1 MGSGCIHCYWGITAT
16 GSSQR
21 VELGSSCMYLDP
33 CTHVHTCLFLYPV
46 MCYLHQVKH
55 ECILLPPTLIRYCIF
70 HSCFLL
76 LPLCN
81 FPFQQTETW
90 IQLYIIH
97 LLTGLTLV
105 HLESNFRIITPTFMR
120 IKFTN

>member
-21 VELGSSCMYLDP
+21 VELGSSCIYLDP
-33 CTHVHTCLFLYPV
+33 YTHVHTCLFIYPV
-46 MCYLHQVKH
+46 MCYLHQAKY
-55 ECILLPPTLIRYCIF
+55 EFIPSPPTLIQYCMF

-76 LPLCN
+76 LLLCN

-90 IQLYIIH
+90 IPLCIIH
-97 LLTGLTLV
+97 LLIGLTLV
-105 HLESNFRIITPTFMR
+105 YLESNFKIITPTFMR